1 MPKFNI
7 YKINI
12 ANKQALINKLHS
24 VNMERTG
31 NLEINDYQLEFYLS
45 TNPDSVEIWWTDL
58 YNRFI
63 QNIPRPENSIY
74 YACLLLYRDQICY
87 VISLGKT
94 HFYLKDFCDPEFG
107 INLAERIIDVE
118 NLRLKN
124 SKFYK
129 SKKNKTITS
138 FSNNTALDYD
148 SGESL
153 HFLKS
158 KTIDLLQ
165 WGNIA
170 SFGHSVQLNL
180 DIHIND
186 LPSLINRIENKLQ
199 EPVLANFPKAESIKD
214 HVEIERLDLM
224 VSNAI
229 ISNDPNVGNEEFDLS
244 GIDFI
249 FTDNA
254 LFQFKLKGTN
264 IESEIYSD
272 LSIEN
277 LKEFI
282 LNNHIDLHQNLN
294 NIQVKFL
301 REEGRNFTKTVKTI
315 LQYITDERETLI
327 DGKWHKFNQSYINL
341 LNDKV
346 KKISLNYDPSMNYNA
361 NIEEDVFNDQ
371 REAEGYKNLHTENI
385 MLARRYKVEKMDLYK
400 DNTLF
405 FVKKGTPKTLNYV
418 IDQAMNTLQLL
429 KNNEF
434 KIEENGEEMGV
445 KKICLWFLIDRVS
458 DVNTLADFNSLIFI
472 MKLNNLYKEVVDS
485 SLLLECN
492 INYYNR
498 A

>member
-24 VNMERTG
+24 VNMEQTG
-31 NLEINDYQLEFYLS
+31 NLEINGYQLDFYLS

-58 YNRFI
+58 YSRFI

-74 YACLLLYRDQICY
+74 YGCLLLYRDEICY
-87 VISLGKT
+87 AISLGKT

-158 KTIDLLQ
+158 KTIDILQ

-180 DIHIND
+180 DIRIND

-214 HVEIERLDLM
+214 QIEIQRLDAM

-229 ISNDPNVGNEEFDLS
+229 INNDPNVGNEEFDLS

-264 IESEIYSD
+264 IESEICSD

-277 LKEFI
+277 LKRFI
-282 LNNHIDLHQNLN
+282 LINHIDLHQNLN
-294 NIQVKFL
+294 DIQVKFL

-346 KKISLNYDPSMNYNA
+346 KKIPLNCDPSMNYNA
-361 NIEEDVFNDQ
+361 NIEENVFNNQ

-385 MLARRYKVEKMDLYK
+385 MLARRYRVEKVDLYK
-400 DNTLF
+400 DNTLY
-405 FVKKGTPKTLNYV
+405 FVKKGTPQKLNYV

-434 KIEENGEEMGV
+434 VIEENGEEMEI

-458 DVNTLADFNSLIFI
+458 NIDNLADFNSLIFI

-498 A
+498 P